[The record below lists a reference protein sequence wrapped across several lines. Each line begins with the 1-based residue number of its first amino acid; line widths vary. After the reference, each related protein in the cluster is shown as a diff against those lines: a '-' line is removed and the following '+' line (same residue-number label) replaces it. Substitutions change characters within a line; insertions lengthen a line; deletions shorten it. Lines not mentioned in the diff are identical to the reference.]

1 MPLPPTMKTLLNR
14 LYCPVAL
21 ARALLLTP
29 LAVPLFAM
37 ASPGSEALRAL
48 AQNDWVQRSV
58 SLADLGISNPVVLE
72 ESDNR
77 QAFFLPVPKGVPLHD
92 AAIKVQGNFLKGEPA
107 NAALKLSVDGRPLFA
122 RPVTEASGTLQQVLP
137 VEAYGHTS
145 GFVNFTIDWSSPSGQ
160 RLCEPTRQSSNILT
174 LSPQTELTYR
184 YSMQAM
190 NSLADAW
197 STLPGQ
203 PVIMIAAGTL
213 DQASFDSAW
222 RLGVALERAAKRAQV
237 RAFPAVGD
245 VVAVDALNL
254 PAALSSVAPFSALVG
269 KASHTV
275 ANTAELGALLVLDA
289 PATRADLAIAD
300 AALVGQINAA
310 LDALRSQLQTDSEAV
325 KALDDWRSR
334 HATLGA
340 KPLAS
345 QQVQL
350 ASLGHQAVIGV
361 AADAGAK
368 AAGVFDSQWRNVLIT
383 PEATIHDINQDPA
396 EQHLRVAN
404 LGGSSTAFDVV
415 TRGEWNA
422 VFPLSAVAADGNMP
436 GELVLDVSA
445 APGAS
450 STLPV
455 ASVLWNGILL
465 NARQLTA
472 DGTPER
478 LSARIP
484 GYALGVTNNL
494 QIRFQRQPVSPNC
507 AEIPQGYPVNVL
519 PTSFLRS
526 AKAEA
531 DGTFVGLLPL
541 LAGASQVIVP
551 GNALQA
557 PVAHLRQVIR
567 LASAAS
573 VSPVHAELSLADGT
587 QAFKPGKPFLSLGVN
602 LDGAKP
608 LLDIKD
614 LQRLRAGS
622 DDHRL
627 LDLQGPQPLSVV
639 SVVNAN
645 SQPGVVWYA
654 LGDQVLTPREAFVLN
669 RGNAVVLGEDGP
681 LTWVDTTDPELSQK
695 LGLSGTPFHQWRQYL
710 AWTLP
715 LLAAAVLGMLLLGVL
730 ARRSRLKKTGK

>member
-1 MPLPPTMKTLLNR
+1 MKTLLNR
-14 LYCPVAL
+14 LHCPVAL
-21 ARALLLTP
+21 KRALLLTP

-48 AQNDWVQRSV
+48 AQDDWVQRSV

-72 ESDNR
+72 QSDNR

-92 AAIKVQGNFLKGEPA
+92 AAIKVQGSFLKGEPA
-107 NAALKLSVDGRPLFA
+107 NAALKLSVDGRPLYA
-122 RPVTEASGTLQQVLP
+122 RPVTETSGTLQQVLA
-137 VEAYGHTS
+137 VETYGHSS

-174 LSPQTELTYR
+174 LSPHTELTYR

-190 NSLADAW
+190 HTLADAW

-203 PVIMIAAGTL
+203 PVIMIAAGPLQQT
-213 DQASFDSAW
+213 SFDSAW

-237 RAFPAVGD
+237 RALPAVGD
-245 VVAVDALNL
+245 VVALDELNV
-254 PAALSSVAPFSALVG
+254 PTALSSVAPFSALTG
-269 KASHTV
+269 KASHRV
-275 ANTAELGALLVLDA
+275 ASAAELGALLVLDA

-300 AALVGQINAA
+300 AALIGQINAA
-310 LDALRSQLQTDSEAV
+310 LDALRTQLQTDSDAV
-325 KALDDWRSR
+325 KALDEWRNR
-334 HATLGA
+334 HATLG

-345 QQVQL
+345 QQVRL

-368 AAGVFDSQWRNVLIT
+368 AAGVFDSQWRNVLIS
-383 PEATIHDINQDPA
+383 PEATIHEAGENADTQR
-396 EQHLRVAN
+396 LRVTE
-404 LGGSSTAFDVV
+404 LGGSPTAFDVV

-422 VFPLSAVAADGNMP
+422 VFPLSAVAADGRMP

-472 DGTPER
+472 DGKPER
-478 LSARIP
+478 LSARVP

-526 AKAEA
+526 AEAEA

-541 LAGASQVIVP
+541 LAGHAQVVVP
-551 GNALQA
+551 TTALQA
-557 PVAHLRQVIR
+557 PAAHLRQVIR

-573 VSPVHAELSLADGT
+573 VSPVHAELTLADST
-587 QAFKPGKPFLSLGVN
+587 QAFKPTKPFLSLGVN

-608 LLDIKD
+608 LIDVKE
-614 LQRLRAGS
+614 LQRLRAGG
-622 DDHRL
+622 DANRL
-627 LDLQGPQPLSVV
+627 LDLQGPQPLSAV

-681 LTWVDTTDPELSQK
+681 LTWIDSTDPELSQK

-715 LLAAAVLGMLLLGVL
+715 LLAAALLGMLLLGVL

>member
-1 MPLPPTMKTLLNR
+1 MKTLLNR
-14 LYCPVAL
+14 LLCPVAL
-21 ARALLLTP
+21 KRALLMTP

-48 AQNDWVQRSV
+48 AQDDWVHRSV

-72 ESDNR
+72 QSDNR

-92 AAIKVQGNFLKGEPA
+92 AAIKVHGSFLKGEPA
-107 NAALKLSVDGRPLFA
+107 NAALKMSVDGRPLFA
-122 RPVTEASGTLQQVLP
+122 RPVSETSGTLQQVLA
-137 VEAYGHTS
+137 VETYGHTS

-160 RLCEPTRQSSNILT
+160 RLCEPTRQTSNILT
-174 LSPQTELTYR
+174 LSPHTELTYR

-190 NSLADAW
+190 HTLADAW

-203 PVIMIAAGTL
+203 PVIMIAAGPLERT
-213 DQASFDSAW
+213 SFDSAW
-222 RLGVALERAAKRAQV
+222 RLGVALERAAKRTQV
-237 RAFPAVGD
+237 RPFPAVGD
-245 VVAVDALNL
+245 VVAVDELKM
-254 PAALSSVAPFSALVG
+254 PAALSSVAPFSALAG

-275 ANTAELGALLVLDA
+275 ASAAELGALLVLDA
-289 PATRADLAIAD
+289 PATRADLAIVD
-300 AALVGQINAA
+300 AALIGQINTA
-310 LDALRSQLQTDSEAV
+310 LDALRAQLQTDGDAL
-325 KALDDWRSR
+325 KALDEWRSR
-334 HATLGA
+334 HATLSL
-340 KPLAS
+340 KPLGS
-345 QQVQL
+345 QQVRL

-361 AADAGAK
+361 AGDAGAK
-368 AAGVFDSQWRNVLIT
+368 AAGVFDSQWRNVLIS
-383 PEATIHDINQDPA
+383 PEATIHAAGEDAA
-396 EQHLRVAN
+396 ERPLRVTN
-404 LGGSSTAFDVV
+404 LGGSPTAFDVV

-422 VFPLSAVAADGNMP
+422 VFPLSAVAADGRMP
-436 GELVLDVSA
+436 GELVLDVAA

-472 DGTPER
+472 DGQPER
-478 LSARIP
+478 LSARVP

-541 LAGASQVIVP
+541 LAGHSQVILP
-551 GNALQA
+551 TTALTA
-557 PVAHLRQVIR
+557 PAAHLRQLIR

-573 VSPVHAELSLADGT
+573 VSPVHAELSLADSA
-587 QAFKPGKPFLSLGVN
+587 QAFKPTKPFLSLGVN

-608 LLDIKD
+608 LIDVKD
-614 LQRLRAGS
+614 LQRLRAGG

-627 LDLQGPQPLSVV
+627 LDLQGPQPLSAV

-645 SQPGVVWYA
+645 SQPGVIWYA

-669 RGNAVVLGEDGP
+669 QGNAVVLSEDGP
-681 LTWVDTTDPELSQK
+681 LTWVDSTDPQLSQK

-715 LLAAAVLGMLLLGVL
+715 LLATAVLGILLLGVL